1 LPETP
6 DFALLQRLRDA
17 LVDERV
23 TEAELR
29 TLTEQADALVR
40 MLDAQVTG
48 SERRL
53 EQLSAE
59 PDSSLTTVATE
70 LHRIARL
77 RPKLTEARSLQIQV
91 DARARELRTAWL
103 LRPPTR

>member
-1 LPETP
+1 LLQTP
-6 DFALLQRLRDA
+6 DYSLLQRLRDA

-40 MLDAQVTG
+40 MLDAQVAG
-48 SERRL
+48 SERRI
-53 EQLSAE
+53 EELSAD
-59 PDSSLTTVATE
+59 PDSSLTNVAAE
-70 LHRIARL
+70 LHRIATL

-91 DARARELRTAWL
+91 DERARELRTAWL